1 MTDTTALAS
10 DLAAAVERG
19 EAPAVAALLARL
31 RATGWTPAVEAGAPT
46 LLHRALLGPMPGAL
60 AVAEL
65 LARNGVALDARGPGG
80 ATPLHHAI
88 VEGRDDAAGWLVDRG
103 ARIDQRDDAGRTP
116 LELAA
121 SERGRQPVARAAL
134 VQRLL
139 ALGADVGARDARG
152 GTLLHVAVRQQA
164 PDVVAALLSRGLD
177 VAATDADGATPLHAL
192 AERPTISPE
201 EPAAILDALL
211 AHGAVLDAP
220 DAKGA
225 TALHLATQRD
235 TTIVAGLLLDRGAD
249 LAARTSDGTTP
260 LLAAVE
266 HEEMLALLLARGADR
281 TAARSDGRTALHQA
295 AATGRPETLRLL
307 LDAGLAVDAR
317 DAAGDTPL
325 HLAVQGEDA
334 LARVEMLLAAGA
346 DARSRNT
353 AGLTPLHAAALAGAA
368 PIVDRLIAAGADVN
382 ARTTAE
388 CAWPD
393 AGTLPANATPLD
405 LVEMQPDQ
413 QGPEGDAH
421 RALIASLRRHGGTRA
436 ASGLL
441 GRVKRLFGKS

>member
-1 MTDTTALAS
+1 MTDTTALAG
-10 DLAAAVERG
+10 DLTAAVDRG

-31 RATGWTPAVEAGAPT
+31 RAAGWTPVTDAGTPT

-88 VEGRDDAAGWLVDRG
+88 VEDRDDAAGWLVDRG

-121 SERGRQPVARAAL
+121 AERGRQPAARAAL

-164 PDVVAALLSRGLD
+164 PAVVVALLGRGLD

-192 AERPTISPE
+192 AERPTVSPE

-211 AHGAVLDAP
+211 SHGAAIDAR
-220 DAKGA
+220 DGTGS

-249 LAARTSDGTTP
+249 IEARAEDGSTP

-266 HEEMLALLLARGADR
+266 HDDMLSLLLARGADR
-281 TAARSDGRTALHQA
+281 TATRRDGRSVLHQA
-295 AATGRPETLRLL
+295 AAAGRSENLRLL
-307 LDAGLAVDAR
+307 LDAGLRVDAR
-317 DAAGDTPL
+317 DANGDTPL

-334 LARVEMLLAAGA
+334 SARVDMLLAAGA
-346 DARSRNT
+346 DARAHNA
-353 AGLTPLHAAALAGAA
+353 AGLTPLHAASLVGAVA
-368 PIVDRLIAAGADVN
+368 VVERLIAAGADVN

-405 LVEMQPDQ
+405 LLEMQPDQ
-413 QGPEGDAH
+413 PGAEGDAH
-421 RALIASLRRHGGTRA
+421 RALIALLRRHGGTRA

-441 GRVKRLFGKS
+441 GRVRRLFGKT

>member
-10 DLAAAVERG
+10 DLTAAVERG
-19 EAPAVAALLARL
+19 EAPAVAALIARL

-65 LARNGVALDARGPGG
+65 LARNGVALDAPGPGG

-88 VEGRDDAAGWLVDRG
+88 GEGRDAAAGWLVDRG

-116 LELAA
+116 LELAIA
-121 SERGRQPVARAAL
+121 ERGRQPAARAAL

-139 ALGADVGARDARG
+139 ALRADVGARDARG
-152 GTLLHVAVRQQA
+152 GTLLHVAVRRQA
-164 PDVVAALLSRGLD
+164 PEVVTALLGRGLD
-177 VAATDADGATPLHAL
+177 VAAVDADGATPLHAL
-192 AERPTISPE
+192 AERPTIAPE

-211 AHGAVLDAP
+211 GHGAAIDGRDAT
-220 DAKGA
+220 GA

-249 LAARTSDGTTP
+249 LEARTEDGSTP
-260 LLAAVE
+260 LLTAGE
-266 HEEMLALLLARGADR
+266 HEEMLALLLGRGADR
-281 TAARSDGRTALHQA
+281 TAARHDGRTALHQA
-295 AATGRPETLRLL
+295 AATGRPETIRLL
-307 LDAGLAVDAR
+307 LDAGLDANAR
-317 DAAGDTPL
+317 DVAGVTPL
-325 HLAVQGEDA
+325 ELAVQGDDA
-334 LARVEMLLAAGA
+334 AARIEPLLAAGA
-346 DARSRNT
+346 DARAGNA
-353 AGLTPLHAAALAGAA
+353 AGLTPLHVAALAGAGS
-368 PIVDRLIAAGADVN
+368 VVERLIAAGADVN

-421 RALIASLRRHGGTRA
+421 RALIATVRRHGGTRA

-441 GRVKRLFGKS
+441 GRVKRLFGKA